1 MPGRAFL
8 HHSVNLHM
16 SSSCGC
22 CPLTPRYVPLT
33 NTYSA
38 NCIEMSLSN
47 IINLPNIY
55 YDIRLH
61 IIYINTFLVL
71 EWHSF
76 TPLSQLIDRRVIS
89 IRRLKNQ
96 AALTIAERL
105 GFEKVFDLARMHLN
119 GDANEYKES
128 VFAFTSVFV
137 CGFKQIRIQRICALC
152 PVKLNPQT
160 LNIISFLIIRFLMA

>member
-1 MPGRAFL
+1 
-8 HHSVNLHM
+8 M

-38 NCIEMSLSN
+38 NCIGMSLRN
-47 IINLPNIY
+47 ILYLTNIY

-61 IIYINTFLVL
+61 IIYIKIFLVL

-76 TPLSQLIDRRVIS
+76 TSLSQLIDRRVVS

-96 AALTIAERL
+96 AALTMTEKL
-105 GFEKVFDLARMHLN
+105 GFEKEFDLARMHLN

-128 VFAFTSVFV
+128 VFAFTIVFV
-137 CGFKQIRIQRICALC
+137 CGF
-152 PVKLNPQT
+152 
-160 LNIISFLIIRFLMA
+160 